1 MGVVELAGFFET
13 TPDHRR
19 HQHGNGLLRTRI
31 SNKQGQVGRK
41 FLGCRMAAFFFRLVV
56 VPELDEHVV
65 AGFELIEEGLPSPF
79 L

>member
-1 MGVVELAGFFET
+1 
-13 TPDHRR
+13 
-19 HQHGNGLLRTRI
+19 
-31 SNKQGQVGRK
+31 
-41 FLGCRMAAFFFRLVV
+41 MAAFFFRLVV